1 MAWTKYDTE
10 TAAKLLLDYVEP
22 LIAEDFRRRDAHE
35 KEVAARLEELGQKA
49 QNPQILTNV
58 DK

>member
-22 LIAEDFRRRDAHE
+22 LIAEDFRRRDDHE
-35 KEVAARLEELGQKA
+35 KDVASRLEELERKTSANPA
-49 QNPQILTNV
+49 Q
-58 DK
+58 DAE